1 MTYAAALQS
10 PEFEALRATV
20 EFAPLG
26 MAHFDSRG
34 RILLVNRRL
43 CEMLGYSREELMRR
57 DFLQLTFHRDV
68 PECRAVIARL
78 VAGEIPSFREEKR
91 FVRAD
96 GSIVWSC
103 VTVSAAPEVEGWAPF
118 FIGIAEDI
126 TEKRERDAELAALAD
141 AIPQMVWTSDGLGRR
156 SWFNNRW
163 YEYTGLAFE
172 DVRDL
177 GWQRV
182 HHPEHREA
190 AVGGLLA
197 ALAQGSVWEDTVP
210 LRGRDGEYRWFLSR
224 AVPMRDESGAIVRW
238 FGSNT
243 DVTEQLE
250 ALRAAERARKQR
262 EEMVAAVAHDLRNP
276 VHTIVLA
283 AASTI
288 VCTGLRRSCA
298 TAATI
303 SSRCLR
309 ARSAARRASSCSV
322 TSVLLPNQR
331 TMAPD
336 SSRIGTARD
345 RNQRYS
351 PSRPR
356 SGTVSSQTDP
366 CASAARS
373 PPTAASRCS
382 GWCTRCQPRSRTSS
396 NASPV
401 YSYQRLLNQERRPR
415 PSLVQTICG
424 IASASAA
431 NSASR
436 SRFSVMSSA
445 MPMKNGAHPS
455 TSGAAE
461 TVTQLHTIEP
471 SARTKRF
478 SSRKE
483 GISPATRRAI
493 TARHSG
499 TSRWKVSW
507 RKSRRM
513 SSSRE

>member
-182 HHPEHREA
+182 HHPDHREA

-250 ALRAAERARKQR
+250 ALRAAERARQQR

-283 AASTI
+283 AATLETPALADERRTRLAGI
-288 VCTGLRRSCA
+288 VKNTSLRMGRLLDDLLDVSRIESGTFAVHREPVACAGLLAALVELFEARALGSGISLRVEETPDGLHVYGDRDRLLQVLSNLVGNSLKFTPAGGSIAVSCA
-298 TAATI
+298 PCAAGVEFAVADTGKGMSEDDLAHLFDRHWRADPGAPGGAGLGMPIVRGIVDAHGGEI
-303 SSRCLR
+303 S
-309 ARSAARRASSCSV
+309 ASS
-322 TSVLLPNQR
+322 
-331 TMAPD
+331 APGA
-336 SSRIGTARD
+336 GTTIRF
-345 RNQRYS
+345 
-351 PSRPR
+351 
-356 SGTVSSQTDP
+356 TVP
-366 CASAARS
+366 AA
-373 PPTAASRCS
+373 AACD
-382 GWCTRCQPRSRTSS
+382 G
-396 NASPV
+396 ASP
-401 YSYQRLLNQERRPR
+401 
-415 PSLVQTICG
+415 
-424 IASASAA
+424 
-431 NSASR
+431 
-436 SRFSVMSSA
+436 
-445 MPMKNGAHPS
+445 
-455 TSGAAE
+455 
-461 TVTQLHTIEP
+461 
-471 SARTKRF
+471 
-478 SSRKE
+478 
-483 GISPATRRAI
+483 
-493 TARHSG
+493 
-499 TSRWKVSW
+499 
-507 RKSRRM
+507 
-513 SSSRE
+513 